1 MKNHDLFF
9 FPALFIQYEINF
21 QVTRKKSFSLSPP
34 ASVNYGGGRDFRD
47 IANWKMVVDAFKKK
61 QMKSVSNRRTKN
73 EKAKVS
79 SSEKY
84 FNVRKLTNVERVL
97 VFC

>member
-1 MKNHDLFF
+1 
-9 FPALFIQYEINF
+9 
-21 QVTRKKSFSLSPP
+21 
-34 ASVNYGGGRDFRD
+34 
-47 IANWKMVVDAFKKK
+47 MVVDAFKKK

-84 FNVRKLTNVERVL
+84 FNVRKLTNVKGVL
-97 VFC
+97 VYC